1 MTQLSRKEASMNKP
15 RNAAHSR
22 GVGLCLAVATCVF
35 ATQAASLW
43 ASGDSTKPLSA
54 NEQRAEDIFRQLVN
68 FESTSEKPDQTRLA
82 AEAMAQRLLAAG
94 MPQDDVVVINP
105 LPNKYGVVARIRGIG
120 DKKPLLTM
128 AHIDVVTADPDAWA
142 FPPFTFGE
150 KDGYYFGRGTQ
161 DNKAGAAHL
170 VANFVRLQQ
179 EKYVPDRDLIMML
192 TGDEEV
198 DGAVAKWLVSD
209 GFALID
215 AEYALNTDAG
225 GGLYSTEFKPQA
237 FLVQTSEKV
246 YQSYRLTITNAG
258 GHSSIPRPDNSIY
271 QLARALVNIS
281 EYAFPVHL
289 SPDARLMFERGSRR
303 QTGQVA
309 ADMLALSRND
319 QDAEAA
325 RRLAEDPYLNAL
337 MRTTCVATMVNG
349 GEAENA
355 LPREVSAVVNC
366 RMLPGTNAADVQA
379 TLEDLV
385 ANEEIKFTSVYDAI
399 PSPAS
404 VLPGEL
410 QETIETLAE
419 TFWPGVP
426 MIPEMA
432 TGATDGLFLRNA
444 GMPVFG
450 VAAWFMRPGD
460 IRAHG
465 LDEKIGIAEF
475 HQGTAYWYQ
484 LLKVLSQP

>member
-1 MTQLSRKEASMNKP
+1 
-15 RNAAHSR
+15 
-22 GVGLCLAVATCVF
+22 
-35 ATQAASLW
+35 
-43 ASGDSTKPLSA
+43 
-54 NEQRAEDIFRQLVN
+54 
-68 FESTSEKPDQTRLA
+68 
-82 AEAMAQRLLAAG
+82 MAQRLTAAG
-94 MPQDDVVVINP
+94 IPQEDVVVINP
-105 LPNKYGVVARIRGIG
+105 LPNKYGLVARIRGVG

-128 AHIDVVTADPDAWA
+128 AHIDVVTADPGAWA
-142 FPPFTFGE
+142 FPPFTFGK
-150 KDGYYFGRGTQ
+150 KDGYYYGRGTQ

-179 EKYVPDRDLIMML
+179 EKYVPDRDLILML

-198 DGAVAKWLVSD
+198 DGAVAKWLATD
-209 GFALID
+209 GYALID

-225 GGLYSTEFKPQA
+225 GGLYSTDFKAQS
-237 FLVQTSEKV
+237 FLVQTSEKI
-246 YQSYRLTITNAG
+246 YQTYRLTITNAG
-258 GHSSIPRPDNSIY
+258 GHSSLPRADNSIY

-450 VAAWFMRPGD
+450 VAGWFMRPKD

-475 HQGTAYWYQ
+475 HQGTEYWYQ